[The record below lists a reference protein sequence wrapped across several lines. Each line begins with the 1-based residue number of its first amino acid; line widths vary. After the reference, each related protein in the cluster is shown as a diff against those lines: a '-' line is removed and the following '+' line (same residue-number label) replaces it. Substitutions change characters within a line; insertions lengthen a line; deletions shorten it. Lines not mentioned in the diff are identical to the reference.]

1 MTLSTTPFTTLH
13 DAMHD
18 RHNNPLP
25 ELSYLVSGQAHTKP
39 VLPSPPDTAT
49 ETDLTQT
56 VVHCKLG
63 DITTLRDAVL
73 RANEAW
79 PPSASWLNGFRSGYA
94 NGYANGHAARRR

>member
-1 MTLSTTPFTTLH
+1 MTISTTPFTTLH
-13 DAMHD
+13 DAMND

-25 ELSYLVSGQAHTKP
+25 ELSYLMSEQVHAE
-39 VLPSPPDTAT
+39 PSPSPITAT

-79 PPSASWLNGFRSGYA
+79 PPSTAWLNGFRSGYA
-94 NGYANGHAARRR
+94 NGHAARRR